1 MLKKLHENAMTRV
14 FSAGYDEGY
23 ADGAQ
28 RRAELEAARGFREGL
43 ASALGAAAVPRSHVS
58 GAETLKTSGGE
69 IHEMESYALRDFMS
83 RLLRPPEEEE
93 EAAEGTRKPHEHST

>member
-1 MLKKLHENAMTRV
+1 MTRV

-43 ASALGAAAVPRSHVS
+43 ASALGAAAAPRSHVD

-69 IHEMESYALRDFMS
+69 IQEMESYALRDFMS
-83 RLLRPPEEEE
+83 RLLRPPEKEE
-93 EAAEGTRKPHEHST
+93 EAAEGTGKPHEHST